1 MAENLVEAFNEPFA
15 IGKYSISITVSVG
28 VAIFPDHGHTSQEL
42 ISRADEA
49 MYSIKRTGKGAWR
62 MWSAF

>member
-1 MAENLVEAFNEPFA
+1 MNRSLSPKARSPV
-15 IGKYSISITVSVG
+15 TVSVG
-28 VAIFPDHGHTSQEL
+28 ITLFPDHGRDSQEL